1 MNILLIE
8 DDFMIAQSIQDLLRL
23 ENIHVEWVSNGI
35 DGLQRLQTGELDL
48 VLLDIGLPSMNG
60 FEVLRK
66 IRQKSQIA
74 VIVISARDQVKDRL
88 AILQHGGDDY
98 LVKPFDFDE
107 LIARIYAVFRRSVQ
121 NQKVLSNQQLSYKDL
136 RLDLTHHQAYW
147 QGKPVEFSYR
157 EWVIIESFLT
167 TPFKIFSRSELEE
180 KLYAYEQEIQSNT
193 VEVYIHRI
201 RQKLD
206 RDFIKTLRGFG
217 YRLG

>member
-1 MNILLIE
+1 MKILLIE
-8 DDFMIAQSIQDLLRL
+8 DDFMIAQSIQDLLGL
-23 ENIHVEWVSNGI
+23 EGIHVEWVGNGG
-35 DGLQRLQTGELDL
+35 DGLQRLQTEKLDL

-88 AILQHGGDDY
+88 TILQHGGDDY

-121 NQKVLSNQQLSYKDL
+121 HHTLSNKHLT
-136 RLDLTHHQAYW
+136 LDLTHHQAYW
-147 QGKPVEFSYR
+147 QEKPVEFSYR

-180 KLYAYEQEIQSNT
+180 KLYACEQEIQSNT

-206 RDFIKTLRGFG
+206 RNFIKTLRGFG